1 MKYRAREPLS
11 FNYTHIVAELRRQ
24 GFYGY
29 AEHVQMLGRKN
40 LDVKAVEDEWRQKYL
55 ALRER
60 LHVYEPPA
68 VAGCSSNRAPAES
81 DG

>member
-1 MKYRAREPLS
+1 MRYQAREPLS
-11 FNYTHIVAELRRQ
+11 FAYTHVVDELRRQ

-29 AEHVQMLGRKN
+29 AELVQRLGRKN

-55 ALRER
+55 ALQER

-68 VAGCSSNRAPAES
+68 CSGGRSNRAPAES